1 MSNQQLLILEDS
13 SQIASARR
21 AAAELAASLRFDE
34 TRAGKVAL
42 AVTEAAT
49 NILKHAGKGRVLLRA
64 LETES
69 DTGMEVLALDQGP
82 GIANISAS
90 LRDGHSTA
98 GSLGAG
104 LGALVRLAD
113 DSQIY
118 STTGRGTAL
127 RLEFWAKPA
136 S

>member
-21 AAAELAASLRFDE
+21 AASELAASLNFDE
-34 TRAGKVAL
+34 TRTGKVAL
-42 AVTEAAT
+42 AVTEAAS

-69 DTGMEVLALDQGP
+69 DAGMEVLALDQGP
-82 GIANISAS
+82 GIANLSAS

-113 DSQIY
+113 DFQIY
-118 STTGRGTAL
+118 STAGGGPPP
-127 RLEFWAKPA
+127 RLQVLGQ
-136 S
+136 